1 LKILLTTTGTLTQA
15 SNYGNNLA
23 AKRIGSKKYKTITS
37 TAGETKCTLLK
48 RKRKHLL
55 QHFFA
60 VHNRIMI
67 SIPLHVSRALHVHF
81 GKPIAQ
87 IFPAQHGFTAAIRC
101 VVELA
106 DGKRIFLKC
115 ATDLETQTWLRTERA
130 MYSHFEEM
138 RTTFAPQRL
147 LWIEADGVQAFD
159 AMVLEDVSA
168 CEAAPP
174 WSAKQIESV
183 LTTLKS
189 VHVLTPP
196 NNLPRLA
203 DAKPFTHAWKEIA
216 ASPDAALTQNVID
229 PEWWAQHGETLTAL
243 DGARILSG
251 DALLHFD
258 VRSDNMRFRNGQC
271 LLFDWNWACVGN
283 PRADCAAWLA
293 SLVMEDGVL
302 PEAVVRASRDEILL
316 FMGFLLHSA
325 TQPIIPKAPTLRE
338 FQRKQALALKPTA
351 DALLR

>member
-1 LKILLTTTGTLTQA
+1 MIL
-15 SNYGNNLA
+15 
-23 AKRIGSKKYKTITS
+23 
-37 TAGETKCTLLK
+37 
-48 RKRKHLL
+48 
-55 QHFFA
+55 
-60 VHNRIMI
+60 
-67 SIPLHVSRALHVHF
+67 IPLHVSRALHTHF
-81 GKPIAQ
+81 GEPIAQ

-106 DGKRIFLKC
+106 DGKRFFLKC
-115 ATDLETQTWLRTERA
+115 ATDLETQTWLRTERT

-138 RTTFAPQRL
+138 KATFAPQRL
-147 LWIEADGVQAFD
+147 LWIEGEGAPAFD

-168 CEAAPP
+168 CEVAPP

-183 LTTLKS
+183 LTTLQS
-189 VHVLTPP
+189 VHKLPPP
-196 NNLPRLA
+196 NDLPRLA
-203 DAKPFTHAWKEIA
+203 EAKPFTHAWREIT
-216 ASPDAALTQNVID
+216 ASPHAALTQSVID
-229 PEWWAQHGETLTAL
+229 PSWWAQHGETLAAL

-251 DALLHFD
+251 EALLHFD

-293 SLVMEDGVL
+293 SLVMEGGVL
-302 PEAVVRASRDEILL
+302 PEAVLRASRDEIAL

-338 FQRKQALALKPTA
+338 FQRKQALALKPIA